1 MPAAT
6 RISSAPVIWKNIL
19 RLIFTAPMYMATPMT
34 MEMPTPV
41 IRPAKGTPRDL
52 LKESKTSR
60 AVSMP
65 SRATAMMATVATA
78 TGPTATAFSIF
89 PSSSAV
95 MFLLAP
101 FIQMSIQTT
110 RATVTS
116 EAIPPMSSWPVV
128 ERVFVPKW
136 MMRKTLTVT
145 TSAAAIP
152 PHNQG

>member
-1 MPAAT
+1 M
-6 RISSAPVIWKNIL
+6 
-19 RLIFTAPMYMATPMT
+19 
-34 MEMPTPV
+34 
-41 IRPAKGTPRDL
+41 
-52 LKESKTSR
+52 
-60 AVSMP
+60 
-65 SRATAMMATVATA
+65 ATA
-78 TGPTATAFSIF
+78 TGPTATALSIF

-95 MFLLAP
+95 MFLLAL

-128 ERVFVPKW
+128 ERVYVPKW

-145 TSAAAIP
+145 TGAAAIP